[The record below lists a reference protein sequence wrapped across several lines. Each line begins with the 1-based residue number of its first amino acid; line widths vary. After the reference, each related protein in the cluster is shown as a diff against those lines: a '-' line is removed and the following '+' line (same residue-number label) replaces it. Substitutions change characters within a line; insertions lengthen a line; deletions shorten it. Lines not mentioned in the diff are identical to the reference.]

1 LLARRV
7 TIPQQLSG
15 MKVNA
20 MRRYALLIVA
30 LVPLL
35 LLGVAGCGG
44 DNAAAKPKVIKG
56 GLDPEKGKSEKDFKS
71 GPLS

>member
-1 LLARRV
+1 
-7 TIPQQLSG
+7 
-15 MKVNA
+15 